1 MEARN
6 VDRSDDTTSVQAL
19 SKCLQEIIDMANTR
33 SQAINDG
40 IEQLAQKIETLRVNT
55 EKLQEQVEKKR
66 TS

>member
-40 IEQLAQKIETLRVNT
+40 IEQLAQAIETLRVNT